1 MDEPHSTE
9 DAADHQVQSL
19 RGAQLESGGGKTRK
33 KGNRRQRADGISEVY
48 GGGIEKFE
56 RK

>member
-19 RGAQLESGGGKTRK
+19 RGDELEPGGGQTRK
-33 KGNRRQRADGISEVY
+33 KGNCRQCADGISEIH